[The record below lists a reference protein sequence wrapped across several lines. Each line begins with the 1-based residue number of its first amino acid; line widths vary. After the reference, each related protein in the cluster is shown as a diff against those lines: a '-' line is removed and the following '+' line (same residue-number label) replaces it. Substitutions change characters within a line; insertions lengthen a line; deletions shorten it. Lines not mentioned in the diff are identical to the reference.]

1 MRDLRGREAMTVAR
15 SVVFQSYR
23 THDVPAWIQRC
34 QASVKQWAGSHGH
47 DYRFLGDE
55 FLELAPAWYR
65 AKAGDQLCPI
75 TDLSRLLYARQLLA
89 QGYDLAIWIDADTLV
104 FRPDELILSLPQ
116 GFAFT
121 REVWT
126 GLDRTGHMVTSVRV
140 NNSITLFARNNQHL
154 DFFIDACLRIAR
166 ASPRLGKLDVGTHFL
181 TGLRAILPFPLV
193 RGVATLGPMLLRN
206 IARGESRDLE
216 IHARAQGHRVVCANL
231 CASMEGDGQIAT
243 RPTYDKVIERL
254 LESRGGVLN
263 RYLANPVGVT

>member
-1 MRDLRGREAMTVAR
+1 MTVAR

-34 QASVKQWAGSHGH
+34 LVSVKQWAGSHGH

-65 AKAGDQLCPI
+65 AKAGNRLCPI
-75 TDLSRLLYARQLLA
+75 TDLSRLLLARQLLA
-89 QGYDLAIWIDADTLV
+89 GGYDLAIWIDADMLV

-126 GLDRTGHMVTSVRV
+126 GIDRSGHMATLLRV
-140 NNSITLFARNNQHL
+140 NNSIMLFARNNRHL

-166 ASPRLGKLDVGTHFL
+166 ASPMLGKLDVGTHFL
-181 TGLRAILPFPLV
+181 TGLRTILPFPLV
-193 RGVATLGPMLLRN
+193 RGVATLGPMLLRH
-206 IARGESRDLE
+206 IARSESRYLE
-216 IHARAQGHRVVCANL
+216 IYARAQGQPVVCANL

-243 RPTYDKVIERL
+243 RSTYDKVIERL
-254 LESRGGVLN
+254 LDSRGDVLN
-263 RYLANPVGVT
+263 RYLADPVGVT